1 MSTNAGIVSDAL
13 KYVYSKDR
21 TDRHLQR
28 QKLDKRIEAMDIQ
41 EQEEETTTNG
51 YSKLFLYL
59 DFLSLDCISFNASSF
74 NLVEAA
80 SSMQTS

>member
-1 MSTNAGIVSDAL
+1 
-13 KYVYSKDR
+13 
-21 TDRHLQR
+21 
-28 QKLDKRIEAMDIQ
+28 MDIQ
-41 EQEEETTTNG
+41 EQEEDTTTNG

>member
-13 KYVYSKDR
+13 KYVTQKTEQID
-21 TDRHLQR
+21 LQL
-28 QKLDKRIEAMDIQ
+28 QKLDKRIEAMDIR